1 MVAQPWSRAQ
11 AKNSKR
17 FQVKLD
23 KATNY
28 LVDGYW
34 YADYAGITDVD
45 DGIINYVVPSK
56 PFGELDFSRDPSG
69 ALTAQVSYIDPSSG
83 DLFTEDYIVV
93 VQPFEKSLYMIGLD
107 DGELVLSSVNMKSD
121 TLTSTIFQ
129 GDRDGDGGLLGIFE
143 YTRSSDP
150 HVV

>member
-11 AKNSKR
+11 AKNNKR
-17 FQVKLD
+17 FQAKLD
-23 KATNY
+23 KVTNY

-45 DGIINYVVPSK
+45 DGIINYATLSK

-69 ALTAQVSYIDPSSG
+69 GLTAQVSYIDPSSG
-83 DLFTEDYIVV
+83 DLATEDYIVV
-93 VQPFEKSLYMIGLD
+93 VQPFDKSLYMIGLD
-107 DGELVLSSVNMKSD
+107 DGELVLGSVNMKSD
-121 TLTSTIFQ
+121 TLTRTIFQ
-129 GDRDGDGGLLGIFE
+129 GDGDGDGGLLGIFE

-150 HVV
+150 HVA